1 MGSYFST
8 PQETCTTQEI
18 CITQETCTVQK
29 KHTTQE
35 KCATN
40 EKYYDPHDSSL
51 KFVDRED
58 VLDCNK
64 PSCYRLSPDV
74 LWPRSDP
81 DEVCKMALLTPE
93 EMKDF
98 ETKLASNAFPMK
110 SCPGCRSSVVRKNES
125 NLRVHCTVCTTN
137 KGRTFEFCWQ
147 CLKEWKGPAPRSDRC
162 DNDGCCNVA
171 LKLLRE
177 CSDIS
182 FESVKG
188 VEGCPSIRSCPTCGA
203 LVAHCRKY
211 CKNVVCPRCT
221 VEFCFGYFTLC
232 SSGVAPRQTS
242 IPVWQK

>member
-1 MGSYFST
+1 MLGSLS
-8 PQETCTTQEI
+8 
-18 CITQETCTVQK
+18 
-29 KHTTQE
+29 
-35 KCATN
+35 
-40 EKYYDPHDSSL
+40 
-51 KFVDRED
+51 
-58 VLDCNK
+58 
-64 PSCYRLSPDV
+64 PSCDADESFSFQNRASRFV
-74 LWPRSDP
+74 CGQSGCNVEWPYE
-81 DEVCKMALLTPE
+81 EVCKMALLTPE

-221 VEFCFGYFTLC
+221 VEFCFVCLKLTQKKIDLKGYFTLC